1 MRTNS
6 FSHRWKGTSLTDFYC
21 IVCYVLE
28 QEANN
33 ILLGDFKLLEEEE
46 EIDADDEDEV
56 NNLNNNDFGRLF
68 KFSAIQKALVEFRI

>member
-1 MRTNS
+1 M
-6 FSHRWKGTSLTDFYC
+6 TDFYC

-46 EIDADDEDEV
+46 EIDADDEDEDKV
-56 NNLNNNDFGRLF
+56 NNLNNNDFGRYLF
-68 KFSAIQKALVEFRI
+68 SPVLYRKH